1 MRPTV
6 TTIERDLRDL
16 LRGDVEFDVYTR
28 HLYAT
33 DGGIYQ
39 IEPLGVVC
47 PRDAEDVGRLVAYCS
62 ERGVPLVP
70 RGAGSGLAGA
80 AVGAG
85 LMVDFTRYM
94 NKILEVAPDG
104 SWARVQPGVVM
115 GVLNAHVKQFGT
127 FFAPNPS
134 SENYCTLG
142 GMIANNSSGGRS
154 VAYGGTKDHVLA
166 LDVVLH
172 GGELFRATPVGRR
185 SAELATLLAD
195 GGVGGRAFA
204 HVLPLLEDTWDAILG
219 SMPRVLKNCSG
230 YRVETVFDDGSA
242 AGASWRTGLSGRT
255 GRRATPD
262 DPTVHLQKLFVGSE
276 GTLGL
281 VTEATLNLVP
291 LPGRRAIGMA
301 YFPTVFAACE
311 AVFPILDLKPTSIE
325 IMDANFLRFV
335 RKNNSKIDAML
346 PPVVDT
352 ALLVEFE
359 APDDA
364 ELDSQLTSLEQ
375 MLAGGSALQ
384 VKRAMGAAEQK
395 QLWAVRQA
403 AVPLLQKLPG
413 PKKIVEFI
421 EDITVHPDVLATYMS
436 TLAGILV
443 KHGVESIMYGHAG
456 DGNIHTRP
464 ILSTKDP
471 DDLRTMKSIM
481 DEAMQVVID
490 LKATPSGEH
499 GDGIV
504 RSPYVRMV
512 YGDEVYGVFK
522 EIKAAFDPTGIMNPG
537 KKIVN
542 EAVTG
547 GLATNLRYGPDYYTH
562 EQSTLLHFPQSE
574 YELEIEKCHGC
585 AQCKS
590 LVATTMCPTYKAT
603 LREHA
608 SPRAKANLL
617 RNIISGKLDPQT
629 TYVADAAKE
638 INDYC
643 IECGMCALECPS
655 NVNIPKLMLEAKSKY
670 RAGRPGAPVD
680 KILGRA
686 ELVSRMGRLA
696 APLANPLMNQGLLRR
711 VGEKVAGI
719 DRRRTLPSYASKSY
733 AQMLAARDKG
743 AVTPHVAQTGAPV
756 VQTGTPAG
764 SATSTPVGASAF
776 AGGNGG
782 RTAGTTS
789 DAPPATGRGGAVAF
803 FYDLYANY
811 NDPALAQTMDNLL
824 RAHGVTVHYPDQKG
838 CAVPEMLYGYHDRA
852 AQTAAFNV
860 AAALPYIQAG
870 DYLVSGEPTAS
881 FAFKVHYPDYVPTAE
896 CALMANATRDLGE
909 FLAGHRA
916 DHPDLAPAPT
926 AGLKLKVAYHQPCH
940 LKTQEIG
947 MPFFDLLKEIPDL
960 ELVNLDAG
968 CCGMAGTFGMKA
980 GTFDLS
986 METGRPLFE
995 RVAEVAPDLIA
1006 SECSTCRM
1014 QLEQATGRPTTH
1026 PAQLLAGALGL

>member
-6 TTIERDLRDL
+6 TAIERDLRSL
-16 LRGDVEFDVYTR
+16 LRGDVEFDAFTR

-47 PRDAEDVGRLVAYCS
+47 PRDTEDVSRLVAYCS
-62 ERGVPLVP
+62 ERGVALVP
-70 RGAGSGLAGA
+70 RGSGSGLAGA

-94 NKILEVAPDG
+94 NQILEVAPDG

-115 GVLNAHVKQFGT
+115 GVLNAHVKRFGT

-134 SENYCTLG
+134 SENYCSLG

-172 GGELFRATPVGRR
+172 GGEVFRATALGRR
-185 SAELATLLAD
+185 SAELATLLA
-195 GGVGGRAFA
+195 GEGVGGRAFA
-204 HVLPLLEDTWDAILG
+204 RVLPLLEENRGVIAD

-230 YRVETVFDDGSA
+230 YRVETVLDDGSA
-242 AGASWRTGLSGRT
+242 RGASWRTGLGGATQRH
-255 GRRATPD
+255 ATPD
-262 DPTVHLQKLFVGSE
+262 DPTVNLQKLFVGSE

-301 YFPTVFAACE
+301 YFPSVFAAGE

-325 IMDANFLRFV
+325 IMDSNFLRFV
-335 RKNNSKIDAML
+335 RANNSKIDAML
-346 PPVVDT
+346 PTVVDT

-359 APDDA
+359 APDEA
-364 ELDSQLTSLEQ
+364 ELDSRLTSLEQ

-436 TLAGILV
+436 TLAGILA
-443 KHGVESIMYGHAG
+443 KYGVDSIMYGHAG

-471 DDLRTMKSIM
+471 ADLRTMKTIM
-481 DEAMQVVID
+481 DEAMQVVVE

-499 GDGIV
+499 GDGLI

-512 YGDEVYGVFK
+512 YGEEVYGIFK
-522 EIKAAFDPTGIMNPG
+522 EIKNAFDPTGILNPG

-542 EAVTG
+542 EATTG
-547 GLATNLRYGPDYYTH
+547 GLATNLRYGPYYYTH
-562 EQSTLLHFPQSE
+562 EQSTLLHFPDSE
-574 YELEIEKCHGC
+574 YDREIEKCHGC

-590 LVATTMCPTYKAT
+590 MVVTTMCPTYKAT
-603 LREHA
+603 RREHA

-617 RNIISGKLDPQT
+617 RNIISGKLDPDAS
-629 TYVADAAKE
+629 YVADAAKE
-638 INDYC
+638 ITDYC

-655 NVNIPKLMLEAKSKY
+655 NVNIPKLMLEAKSKF
-670 RAGRPGAPVD
+670 RAGRPGTPVD
-680 KILGRA
+680 AILGRA
-686 ELVSRMGRLA
+686 ELLSRIGRLTS
-696 APLANPLMNQGLLRR
+696 PLANPLMNQGLVRR
-711 VGEKVAGI
+711 AGEKMAGI

-733 AQMLAARDKG
+733 AQMLAARAKG
-743 AVTPHVAQTGAPV
+743 VVTPQVPQAAVTPRADAP
-756 VQTGTPAG
+756 
-764 SATSTPVGASAF
+764 TSTASNPTSNSASP
-776 AGGNGG
+776 GGNGSNATG
-782 RTAGTTS
+782 IRS

-838 CAVPEMLYGYHDRA
+838 CAVPEMLYGYYDRA
-852 AQTAAFNV
+852 ALTAAFNV
-860 AAALPYIQAG
+860 AAATPYIKAG
-870 DYLVSGEPTAS
+870 DFLVSGEPTAS

-896 CALMANATRDLGE
+896 CALVANATRDLGE
-909 FLAGHRA
+909 FLIGHRA

-980 GTFDLS
+980 GTYDLS
-986 METGRPLFE
+986 MATGRPLFE
-995 RVAEVAPDLIA
+995 RVAAVAPDLIA

-1014 QLEQATGRPTTH
+1014 QLEQATGCPTTH
-1026 PAQLLAGALGL
+1026 PAQLLAGALGI

>member
-6 TTIERDLRDL
+6 TAIERDLRSR
-16 LRGDVEFDVYTR
+16 LRGDVEFDAFTR

-33 DGGIYQ
+33 DGGVYQ

-47 PRDAEDVGRLVAYCS
+47 PRDAEDVSRLVTYCS
-62 ERGVPLVP
+62 ERGVALVP
-70 RGAGSGLAGA
+70 RGSGSGLAGA

-94 NKILEVAPDG
+94 NQIIEVAPDG
-104 SWARVQPGVVM
+104 SWARVQPGVVL
-115 GVLNAHVKQFGT
+115 GVLNAYLKRCGT

-134 SENYCTLG
+134 SENYCSLG

-172 GGELFRATPVGRR
+172 
-185 SAELATLLAD
+185 D
-195 GGVGGRAFA
+195 GGLFHAGALSRKSAALSALLSGPGAGPQAFA
-204 HVLPLLEDTWDAILG
+204 RILPLLEEKANVIRA

-242 AGASWRTGLSGRT
+242 AGAGWRTGVRSAT
-255 GRRATPD
+255 GAEGG
-262 DPTVHLQKLFVGSE
+262 PTAGNPLVNLQKLFVGSE

-301 YFPTVFAACE
+301 YFPTVFAAGE

-325 IMDANFLRFV
+325 IMDANFLGFV

-346 PPVVDT
+346 PTVVDT

-364 ELDSQLTSLEQ
+364 ELDAQLTSLEQ

-384 VKRAMGAAEQK
+384 VKRAMGAVEQK

-436 TLAGILV
+436 TVSGILA

-471 DDLRTMKSIM
+471 ADLRTMKAIM
-481 DEAMQVVID
+481 DEAMQVVLD

-499 GDGIV
+499 GDGLI

-512 YGDEVYGVFK
+512 YGDEVYGIFK
-522 EIKAAFDPTGIMNPG
+522 EIKAAFDPAGILNPG

-547 GLATNLRYGPDYYTH
+547 GLATNLRCGPDYYTH
-562 EQSTLLHFPQSE
+562 EQSTLLHFPGGE

-603 LREHA
+603 RREHA

-617 RNIISGKLDPQT
+617 RNVISGKLDPHSS
-629 TYVADAAKE
+629 YVADAARE
-638 INDYC
+638 ITDYC

-655 NVNIPKLMLEAKSKY
+655 NVNIPKLMLEAKSRY
-670 RAGRPGAPVD
+670 RAGRPGAPAD
-680 KILGRA
+680 AILGRA
-686 ELVSRMGRLA
+686 ELLSKVGRA
-696 APLANPLMNQGLLRR
+696 AAALANPLMNQGLLRR
-711 VGEKVAGI
+711 AGERMAGI

-733 AQMLAARDKG
+733 AQMLAARAKG
-743 AVTPHVAQTGAPV
+743 AVTPQVPQAGAPASP
-756 VQTGTPAG
+756 TSGAAG
-764 SATSTPVGASAF
+764 ATAF
-776 AGGNGG
+776 AHGNGG
-782 RTAGTTS
+782 GADHNGGAAHPLS

-838 CAVPEMLYGYHDRA
+838 CAMPEMLYGYYDRA
-852 AQTAAFNV
+852 AKTAAFNV
-860 AAALPYIQAG
+860 AAALPYIQSG

-896 CALMANATRDLGE
+896 CALVANATRDLGE
-909 FLAGHRA
+909 FLASHRA

-926 AGLKLKVAYHQPCH
+926 TGMKLKVAYHQPCH
-940 LKTQEIG
+940 LKTQAIG
-947 MPFFDLLKEIPDL
+947 MPFFDLLKQIPDL

-995 RVAEVAPDLIA
+995 RVADVAPDLIA

-1014 QLEQATGRPTTH
+1014 QVEQATGIQTTH
-1026 PAQLLAGALGL
+1026 PAQLLARALGL

>member
-6 TTIERDLRDL
+6 TAIERDLRSL
-16 LRGDVEFDVYTR
+16 LRGDVEFDAFSR

-47 PRDAEDVGRLVAYCS
+47 PRDAEDVSRLVAYCS
-62 ERGVPLVP
+62 ERGVPVVP
-70 RGAGSGLAGA
+70 RGSGSGLAGA

-104 SWARVQPGVVM
+104 SWVRVQPGVVM

-134 SENYCTLG
+134 SENYCSLG

-172 GGELFRATPVGRR
+172 GGELFRASAVRRR
-185 SAELATLLAD
+185 SPELATLLAD
-195 GGVGGRAFA
+195 QSVGGRAFA
-204 HVLPLLEDTWDAILG
+204 QVLPLLEDKWDAIIG

-230 YRVETVFDDGSA
+230 YRIETVFDDGSA
-242 AGASWRTGLSGRT
+242 AGAGWRTGLGAAA

-262 DPTVHLQKLFVGSE
+262 DPIVHLQKLFVGSE

-281 VTEATLNLVP
+281 MTEATLNLVP

-301 YFPTVFAACE
+301 YFPTVFAAGE

-335 RKNNSKIDAML
+335 RTSNSKIDAML
-346 PPVVDT
+346 PAVVDT

-359 APDDA
+359 ASDDA

-436 TLAGILV
+436 TMAGILE

-471 DDLRTMKSIM
+471 NDLRTMKSIM

-512 YGDEVYGVFK
+512 YGDEVYGIFK
-522 EIKAAFDPTGIMNPG
+522 EIKTAFDPTGIMNPG

-562 EQSTLLHFPQSE
+562 EQSTVLHFPEGE
-574 YELEIEKCHGC
+574 YEGEIEKCHGC

-590 LVATTMCPTYKAT
+590 LVATTMCPTFKAT
-603 LREHA
+603 RREHA

-629 TYVADAAKE
+629 AYVTDAARE
-638 INDYC
+638 ITDYC

-680 KILGRA
+680 AIMGRA
-686 ELVSRMGRLA
+686 ELVSKIGRLA
-696 APLANPLMNQGLLRR
+696 APLANPLMNQRLLRR

-719 DRRRTLPSYASKSY
+719 DRRRTLPAYASKSY
-733 AQMLAARDKG
+733 AQMLAARAKG
-743 AVTPHVAQTGAPV
+743 AVTQQVAQAGVPAPITFAPPGAY
-756 VQTGTPAG
+756 AG
-764 SATSTPVGASAF
+764 
-776 AGGNGG
+776 AGGNGNSA
-782 RTAGTTS
+782 AGPAS
-789 DAPPATGRGGAVAF
+789 DAPPATGRGDAVAF

-824 RAHGVTVHYPDQKG
+824 RAHGVTVHYPHQKG
-838 CAVPEMLYGYHDRA
+838 CAVPEMLYGYYDRA

-860 AAALPYIQAG
+860 TAALPYIQAG

-881 FAFKVHYPDYVPTAE
+881 FAFKVHYPDYVPTPE
-896 CALMANATRDLGE
+896 CALVANATRDLGE

-916 DHPDLAPAPT
+916 DHPDLAPTPT

-947 MPFFDLLKEIPDL
+947 MPFFELLKEIPGL

-1014 QLEQATGRPTTH
+1014 QLEQATRRPTTH
-1026 PAQLLAGALGL
+1026 PAQLLAGALGI